1 MVSGDTVSKLN
12 SRPLKI
18 YFQRDGESKGITP
31 VITAHDNF
39 QYNLKLLETES
50 VGDKEIVVTCPSG
63 VQAMIAARILT
74 REGAGKTKIPN
85 DRKLTGGKKKPEKS
99 RRDFTGKRI
108 QKT

>member
-1 MVSGDTVSKLN
+1 MDTVSELN
-12 SRPLKI
+12 SHPLKI
-18 YFQRDGESKGITP
+18 YFQRDEGSNGITP
-31 VITAHDNF
+31 VITAQDHL
-39 QYNLKLLETES
+39 QYNLKLLKTEN
-50 VGDKEIVVTCPSG
+50 VGDKEIVVTCLSG

-74 REGAGKTKIPN
+74 REGAGRTKISN